1 MCAKHIALVVAALA
15 VLLVFEPSR
24 AVIINSAQWI
34 LASNFR
40 IFVSLLTSAVV
51 VLLYHKLGEGDWRG
65 GWTGLLT
72 QKDAVVAP
80 SAVGAE
86 YASYES
92 HFGTRSRTGDAEHEK
107 LIEKRQKKYMEMVQ
121 NFYNLVTDFYEYG
134 WGDCFHFAPRFI
146 GEEFQES
153 LRRTEYF
160 LASRIG
166 LNSTTHALD
175 VGCGVGGPMRNVA
188 RFSGSKVTG
197 ANISDYQIKVGN
209 KRNKAEHLADMCT
222 LVKADFM
229 NLPMQDNTFDGA
241 YAIEA
246 TCHAPDKVGCFAEV
260 FRTLKP
266 GGLFAGLEWIV
277 TDKYDAKNKKHF
289 AIREG
294 IEVGNG
300 LPVLATAEKVLD
312 SLRKAG
318 FEIVEAY
325 DHERVVHQPGQ
336 IPWYEALGGT
346 YTLKGFRRTKPGRS
360 VTQVIVTILEAMRI
374 APKGTTKVSAL
385 LNATADDLYDGGK
398 LEIFT
403 PSYYFLARKPLK

>member
-1 MCAKHIALVVAALA
+1 
-15 VLLVFEPSR
+15 
-24 AVIINSAQWI
+24 
-34 LASNFR
+34 
-40 IFVSLLTSAVV
+40 
-51 VLLYHKLGEGDWRG
+51 
-65 GWTGLLT
+65 
-72 QKDAVVAP
+72 
-80 SAVGAE
+80 
-86 YASYES
+86 
-92 HFGTRSRTGDAEHEK
+92 
-107 LIEKRQKKYMEMVQ
+107 MEMVQ

-160 LASRIG
+160 LASKIG

-175 VGCGVGGPMRNVA
+175 VGCGVGGPMRNIA

-209 KRNKAEHLADMCT
+209 KRNKQEHLSDLCT

-229 NLPMQDNTFDGA
+229 NLPMPDNTFDGA

-336 IPWYEALGGT
+336 IPWYESLGGS
-346 YTLKGFRRTKPGRS
+346 YTLKGFRRTKLGRS
-360 VTQVIVTILEAMRI
+360 VTQVLVTILEAMRI

-403 PSYYFLARKPLK
+403 PSYFWLARKPLK